1 MADRYFILADFRSYA
16 NAQQK
21 INDYYKNK
29 SAWRKSA
36 LLNIAHVGKF
46 SSYRTIQEYVDD
58 IWHLDRITV
67 NMVYKHGKNGYKL
80 KRAST
85 DTRLCDNF
93 FQNPILLPYCGKGYS
108 SDDKNGIGGQTLI
121 DVYWVMR
128 SIGRMAFPVF
138 CFLLVEGFKYTHSR
152 EKYAARMF
160 IFALISEIPFDLA
173 INNTV
178 LEFKSNN
185 VFFTLLLGLLAI
197 TVLDWLKSVDKIEK
211 ASSAVKWFLVTLIRC
226 IVMVSVVLVMMI
238 IAEFVLCC
246 DYGAAGVGCIV
257 MMYLLSS
264 NRDVAFA
271 VAVILL
277 GLFSGTIEFFALFML
292 IPLRYYNGKRGIS
305 LKYVFYAFYPVHL
318 FVLYLICRLAMA
330 AAVHT

>member
-1 MADRYFILADFRSYA
+1 M
-16 NAQQK
+16 
-21 INDYYKNK
+21 
-29 SAWRKSA
+29 
-36 LLNIAHVGKF
+36 
-46 SSYRTIQEYVDD
+46 
-58 IWHLDRITV
+58 
-67 NMVYKHGKNGYKL
+67 
-80 KRAST
+80 
-85 DTRLCDNF
+85 
-93 FQNPILLPYCGKGYS
+93 
-108 SDDKNGIGGQTLI
+108 
-121 DVYWVMR
+121 
-128 SIGRMAFPVF
+128 
-138 CFLLVEGFKYTHSR
+138 
-152 EKYAARMF
+152 
-160 IFALISEIPFDLA
+160 
-173 INNTV
+173 

-211 ASSAVKWFLVTLIRC
+211 ASSAVKWFFVTLIRC

-330 AAVHT
+330 AVHT